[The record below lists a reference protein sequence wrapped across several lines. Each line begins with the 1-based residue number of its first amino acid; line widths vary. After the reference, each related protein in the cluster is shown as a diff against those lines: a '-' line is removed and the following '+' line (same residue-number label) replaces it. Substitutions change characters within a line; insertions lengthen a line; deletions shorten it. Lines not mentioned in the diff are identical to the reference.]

1 MKLQWL
7 EETPR
12 KIQRFAGSDRQQ
24 GEADDIDDRLTS
36 DHVTQVAEIFST
48 PLTGSYN
55 WDYTVQDNRIKRL
68 YELGKELN
76 WNAEMDI
83 DWDRP
88 WPEQDFE
95 EISNLMNLAGYE
107 PYESLSEEQKSEFWL
122 HQNAWSLS
130 QFLHGEQGALLV
142 ASQLTSCA
150 PTFNAKL
157 YAASQTFDE
166 ARHVEVFNKY
176 IQQRIGMMYPINT
189 SLKSILD
196 KILTDP
202 RWDLKFIG
210 MQIIIEG
217 LALSAFNTTRE
228 TTPDP
233 VLKDIVY
240 LVTRDEARHVTFGV
254 NYLEEFVKTLSEEEK
269 EERAQFAYEACVVSR
284 ERLVATDV
292 FAHFGWDVEDARQR
306 VMEGFVM
313 STFRDLLF
321 QRVIP
326 NLKRIGLMTE
336 NVRPKFEAMGILDFE
351 NLPDDGDID
360 WKAMERPLDTSEAQS
375 YEQAAIKEHM
385 NKVIEERL
393 AKQETCPVTGRP
405 MAEVMAE
412 REAANA

>member
-12 KIQRFAGSDRQQ
+12 KIQSFAGSDRRQ
-24 GEADDIDDRLTS
+24 GDPEDIDDRLTS

-55 WDYTVQDNRIKRL
+55 WDYSVQDDRIKKL

-88 WPEQDFE
+88 WEDGDIEQMAG
-95 EISNLMNLAGYE
+95 LMNLVGYE
-107 PYESLSEEQKSEFWL
+107 PYESLSEDQKREFWL

-176 IQQRIGMMYPINT
+176 IQKRLGLMYPINT

-240 LVTRDEARHVTFGV
+240 LVVRDEARHVTFGV

-336 NVRPKFEAMGILDFE
+336 SVRPKFEAMGILDFE
-351 NLPDDGDID
+351 DLPDDGDID
-360 WKAMERPLDTSEAQS
+360 WKTLERPLDTSEAQS
-375 YEQAAIKEHM
+375 HEQAAIKQHM
-385 NKVIEERL
+385 EKVIQDRL
-393 AKQETCPVTGRP
+393 AEQETCPVTGRP

-412 REAANA
+412 KQAANG